1 MHPVYMYTKYK
12 CSVSSCTQVYSYFF
26 KYWACDVDMSHSRVY
41 MYTKYTCIHSIH
53 FQSSRIQVCTYFF
66 RYWVCVDDISC
77 TLYICIQ
84 SIHIFNHHV
93 YRFIR
98 ISLDIGCVLTIY
110 HVPCMCQ
117 KFSNAD
123 FSSIFDRL

>member
-26 KYWACDVDMSHSRVY
+26 KYWACDVDISH
-41 MYTKYTCIHSIH
+41 
-53 FQSSRIQVCTYFF
+53 
-66 RYWVCVDDISC
+66 

-84 SIHIFNHHV
+84 SIHVYTVYIFNHHV
-93 YRFIR
+93 YRFIRISLDIGCVLTIYHAPCIYVYKIYTFSIIMYRFIR

-123 FSSIFDRL
+123 FSSIFDGL